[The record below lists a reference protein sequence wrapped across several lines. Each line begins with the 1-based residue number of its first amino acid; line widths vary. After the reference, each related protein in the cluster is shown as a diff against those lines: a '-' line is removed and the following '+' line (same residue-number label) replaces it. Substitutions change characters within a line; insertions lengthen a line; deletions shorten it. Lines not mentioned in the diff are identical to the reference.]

1 MGDIQ
6 HTTHTRAN
14 TMTTTIIIAAMLT
27 AIILPIIIL
36 GIQDARRHSWR
47 PTNKHKR
54 FGVDS
59 DYMAAVKGGSKA
71 LAEYHRK
78 ALAEGVER
86 RTW

>member
-1 MGDIQ
+1 MGSIPDN
-6 HTTHTRAN
+6 HPRETH

-54 FGVDS
+54 FGGDS

-86 RTW
+86 RKW